1 MKKEIK
7 SKEFKKKS
15 PGKKGAKVGGWEPR
29 GPVLRSDPPRP
40 SWWPRC

>member
-15 PGKKGAKVGGWEPR
+15 PGKKGTKVGGWEPR
-29 GPVLRSDPPRP
+29 GPLLHLA
-40 SWWPRC
+40 